1 MLMLSHAVEVPRA
14 SLRGIR
20 TPDPTDSWRP
30 VPHADVV
37 DVLTERAGARG
48 LKIISERFAVLPGYL
63 YPTPGTSVE
72 LPGARL
78 FASLDFAPVS
88 GMPFPPGCTPSA
100 GIRNSHDKTFAL
112 SILSGARVLVC
123 ANGVLSAEHI
133 ISRKHTSGIELVES
147 VDNALDAFLESIRGY
162 QGLHERLRSRR
173 LTRMK
178 ASALAVEMARAGAF
192 SSSDILPVLD
202 EYEEPSHEEF
212 AERNAW
218 SLYNAATARMKAQSP
233 SRRVD
238 GFKALNGVLLAEVN

>member
-1 MLMLSHAVEVPRA
+1 MPRA

-48 LKIISERFAVLPGYL
+48 LKITSERFSVLPGYL

-78 FASLDFAPVS
+78 FGSMNFGPIS
-88 GMPFPPGCTPSA
+88 GMPFPDGCTPSA

-123 ANGVLSAEHI
+123 ANGVLSAEFI
-133 ISRKHTSGIELVES
+133 VSRKHTSRIDLEASIDQALAATMASIE
-147 VDNALDAFLESIRGY
+147 DFQATY
-162 QGLHERLRSRR
+162 ERLRSRR

-178 ASALAVEMARAGAF
+178 ASALAVEMARSGTF

-202 EYEEPSHEEF
+202 EYEKPSHEEF
-212 AERNAW
+212 SERNAW
-218 SLYNAATARMKAQSP
+218 SLYNAATARMEAQSP
-233 SRRVD
+233 GRQVE
-238 GFKALNGVLLAEVN
+238 GFKALNSVLLAQAN

>member
-1 MLMLSHAVEVPRA
+1 MLMLSKATEVHRA

-48 LKIISERFAVLPGYL
+48 LKITSERFAVLPGYL
-63 YPTPGTSVE
+63 YPAPGTSLE

-78 FASLDFAPVS
+78 FGTMDFAPIS

-100 GIRNSHDKTFAL
+100 GIRNSHDKAFAL

-133 ISRKHTSGIELVES
+133 ITRKHTSGIDLVES
-147 VDNALDAFLESIRGY
+147 VDNALDAFLESIRSF
-162 QGLHERLRSRR
+162 QALHERLSTWQ
-173 LTRMK
+173 LTRIR
-178 ASALAVEMARAGAF
+178 ASALAVDLARAGAF
-192 SSSDILPVLD
+192 SSSDILPVLA
-202 EYEEPSHEEF
+202 EYEAPSHAEF
-212 AERNAW
+212 TARNAW
-218 SLYNAATARMKAQSP
+218 SLYNAATVRMKIQSP
-233 SRRVD
+233 SRQVD
-238 GFKALNGVLLAEVN
+238 GFKALNSVLLGEVN